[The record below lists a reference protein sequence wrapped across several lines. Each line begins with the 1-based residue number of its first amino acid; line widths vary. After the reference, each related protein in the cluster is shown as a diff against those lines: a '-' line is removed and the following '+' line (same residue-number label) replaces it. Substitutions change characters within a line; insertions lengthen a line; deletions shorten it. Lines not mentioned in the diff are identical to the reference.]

1 MNGRR
6 IIIAESDERVRKQ
19 LKEMLTREGYLVLG
33 EATDG
38 VTALQLTRTIHPDI
52 IILELAL
59 PGMNGVE
66 VAKIVEENRIAPVVL
81 LCEYRHKE
89 IINRLSQNWLF
100 GYVMKPFQDLNLF
113 LALDIA
119 ITQFA
124 KFAKLEDEISKLK
137 KDLESRKIIE
147 RAKGLLIKHKNLTED
162 EAYKFIQK
170 QSMNKR
176 VSKDAIA
183 EALILAYEL

>member
-1 MNGRR
+1 MKGRR

-19 LKEMLTREGYLVLG
+19 LKELLTREGYLVIG

-38 VTALQLTRTIHPDI
+38 VTALQLTRSIHPDI
-52 IILELAL
+52 VILELAL

-66 VAKIVEENRIAPVVL
+66 VAKIIEENRIAPVVL

-89 IINRLSQNWLF
+89 IVNRLSQTWLF
-100 GYVMKPFQDLNLF
+100 GYVFKPFQDLNLS
-113 LALDIA
+113 LALDMA
-119 ITQFA
+119 ISQFT
-124 KFAKLEDEISKLK
+124 KFAKLEEEINTLK

-147 RAKGLLIKHKNLTED
+147 RAKGLLIKHKNLSEE
-162 EAYKFIQK
+162 EAFKFIQK

-176 VSKDAIA
+176 LSKKAIA
-183 EALILAYEL
+183 EAIILAYEI